1 MGGGFTDRLHSL
13 FIEAHQIGS
22 LETQGGTTMKSLKTI
37 GIVTALALGLT
48 TAAFA
53 KPLELQTLDSAGA
66 NSTPTVTFA
75 TQGFSS
81 TNKDQDATLDVY
93 VPGWSLGVVGIDING
108 ANLKIVDV
116 KAAKGITVTLKD
128 ASGGATKDRLRFEV
142 CAAANTPKGTYPVQI
157 MLENKK
163 FGDQGMITIMAE
175 VK

>member
-1 MGGGFTDRLHSL
+1 
-13 FIEAHQIGS
+13 
-22 LETQGGTTMKSLKTI
+22 MKSLKSF

-53 KPLELQTLDSAGA
+53 RPLELQTLDSAGK

-93 VPGWSLGVVGIDING
+93 VPGWSLGVVGFDING
-108 ANLKIVDV
+108 ANLKISDV
-116 KAAKGITVTLKD
+116 KAAKGITVSLKD
-128 ASGGATKDRLRFEV
+128 ASAGATKDRLRFEV
-142 CAAANTPKGTYPVQI
+142 KAAANLPKGTYPLQI

-163 FGDQGMITIMAE
+163 FGDQGKITIMAE